1 MMSLPET
8 CSNRRRKGLPGRSR
22 RAVVAVVVLLLIAV
36 ALATSYAAMRSQ
48 AITLN
53 VRQNASLGVTAR
65 QAALTGLSA
74 GLRQMHSPGW
84 SGTDTTFTRNLAA
97 NVSFQVAFIAGDD
110 TLTASD
116 PDYAEFPYRV
126 TLMVTGT
133 ASDPADSRRVSRH
146 TIRAVARLIPR
157 AISAEPSD
165 WSAMQNYTFYQTH
178 VYNTSLNP
186 PCRIQ
191 GPIRLQGKLLLG
203 DEYPDDSDAWL
214 YYFHHL
220 NVMREA
226 GYGDYRTVTGRVD
239 YNYASQEWYIRQI
252 LTGYMAVSTSHL
264 DVDTANSDWT
274 KPTCLT
280 RYRLFPG
287 GPEYS
292 VPTLCGTISNRTLGS
307 SVTENP
313 LGFYYAAYSLVLG
326 NNVTIRGTLFC
337 QEEIRVTG
345 TNVVFESLNQLPLH
359 GSSLPIRMPVA
370 VCRDFTVRPSA
381 ACTVSGLLAAFG
393 AVNVDAAS
401 SRGTFTL
408 KGRLVAQDLDIH
420 ADSDWDNLAWSTLYD
435 LYYAS
440 LTTGWTYFPMWMQFL
455 GYPYAPTV
463 VIKPGDDASYHW
475 YRTGESLYVPHA
487 DDFSQMDATQT
498 PGLRWELMDIAY
510 PSDNSN

>member
-1 MMSLPET
+1 MT
-8 CSNRRRKGLPGRSR
+8 DIRTRGKRRPKASRGRQR
-22 RAVVAVVVLLLIAV
+22 RAMVAVVVLLLIAV
-36 ALATSYAAMRSQ
+36 ALATSYSAMRSQ
-48 AITLN
+48 TVTLN
-53 VRQNASLGVTAR
+53 LRKNAVLGASAR
-65 QAALTGLSA
+65 QAALTGLNVA
-74 GLRQMHSPGW
+74 LRKMHSANW
-84 SGTDTTFTRNLAA
+84 TGTGSTLTGALGTSE
-97 NVSFQVAFIAGDD
+97 SFQVAFVAGDD
-110 TLTASD
+110 TLTAAD
-116 PDYAEFPYRV
+116 ADYAELPYRV
-126 TLMVTGT
+126 TLLVTGT
-133 ASDPADSRRVSRH
+133 AFDPADSRRSSQH
-146 TIRAVARLIPR
+146 TIRAVVRLVPR
-157 AISAEPSD
+157 AVPAEPSD

-178 VYNTSLNP
+178 VYYTSLNP
-186 PCRIQ
+186 PCRVQ

-239 YNYASQEWYIRQI
+239 YDNESQEWYIRQI
-252 LTGYMAVSTSHL
+252 LTGYMAVSTSDL
-264 DVDTANSDWT
+264 DVDTANSDWV

-280 RYRLFPG
+280 SYRLFPG

-292 VPTLCGTISNRTLGS
+292 IPTLCGTISNRTLGS

-313 LGFYYAAYSLVLG
+313 LGFYYAACSLVLG
-326 NNVTIRGTLFC
+326 CNVTVRGTLFC

-345 TNVVFESLNQLPLH
+345 TNVVLESLNQLPVH
-359 GSSLPIRMPVA
+359 GSSLPIRLPVA

-381 ACTVSGLLAAFG
+381 ACTVGGLLAAFG
-393 AVNVDAAS
+393 AVNVDAAA

-420 ADSDWDNLAWSTLYD
+420 ADSDWDCLGWAALYD
-435 LYYAS
+435 QYYAS
-440 LTTGWTYFPMWMQFL
+440 LTTGWTYFPMWMQSR

-475 YRTGESLYVPHA
+475 YRTGESLYVAHA
-487 DDFSQMDATQT
+487 DDFSQMDATET
-498 PGLRWELMDIAY
+498 PGLRWELIDVAH